1 MKFEKGLSNNI
12 EEALMTRSIGTLIT
26 FAAFT
31 FVAAVVLGV
40 M

>member
-1 MKFEKGLSNNI
+1 MKFENGLSNNS
-12 EEALMTRSIGTLIT
+12 EEGLMTRSIGTLIT

-31 FVAAVVLGV
+31 FVAAIVIGI